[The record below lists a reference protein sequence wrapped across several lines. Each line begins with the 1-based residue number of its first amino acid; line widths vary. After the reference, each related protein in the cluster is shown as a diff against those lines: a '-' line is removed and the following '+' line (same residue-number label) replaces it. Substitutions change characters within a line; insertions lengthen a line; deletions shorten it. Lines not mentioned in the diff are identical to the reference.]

1 MAPFSADLDAPD
13 QIAFRNDADQPCVD
27 IDDRERAYAV
37 TDHRIG
43 RDLNRDIGA
52 NRDNPTNHH
61 VPRLHVGLPSF
72 GAESLPRA
80 PTCCSPGGHVQSGQ
94 KRRPLQS
101 STARQ
106 LPLCPVNDRIGAALQ
121 YVAKAKATFKH
132 VYWDRSNVIML
143 RCIPFS
149 GQFGMTR
156 QGVSTCS
163 RSPSILKLRACSVP
177 THSGFQATSTLVIHL
192 SPSIR

>member
-61 VPRLHVGLPSF
+61 VPRLHVGLP
-72 GAESLPRA
+72 
-80 PTCCSPGGHVQSGQ
+80 CSGQ
-94 KRRPLQS
+94 KVYHARRLIAAPGGMS
-101 STARQ
+101 SRVKSVALFNRR
-106 LPLCPVNDRIGAALQ
+106 LPVNFRYAPLDPMQARRTQ
-121 YVAKAKATFKH
+121 SAT
-132 VYWDRSNVIML
+132 VLGTN
-143 RCIPFS
+143 P
-149 GQFGMTR
+149 
-156 QGVSTCS
+156 
-163 RSPSILKLRACSVP
+163 PPA
-177 THSGFQATSTLVIHL
+177 
-192 SPSIR
+192 